1 MTEAGAAE
9 AIREPFDA
17 LAQAKELLR
26 SVRAGALATLV
37 PGQAFPFVS
46 LVNVAT
52 APDASP
58 ILLLSKLAAHTRH
71 LAADPRLSLLL
82 AQTGAGDPLA
92 HPRITLMGRAARID
106 DPGRRAALKERFLA
120 KHPKSA
126 LYADFTDFSFW
137 LVAMEQ
143 AHLNGGFARAGHF
156 EAKSLVTSLDGAEA
170 LVAGEVQGLAQLNAS
185 HQSALAQLAAA
196 LVGKLDGDWRATG
209 IDPEGLDLACG
220 DRTARVVFPRR
231 VQTLE
236 EVLEILPQL
245 VDAARQKPNSPELDA

>member
-1 MTEAGAAE
+1 MTEAGAAA

-58 ILLLSKLAAHTRH
+58 ILLLSELAAHTKH

-92 HPRITLMGRAARID
+92 HPRITLMGRAKRID
-106 DPGRRAALKERFLA
+106 DPGNRAALKERFLA

-143 AHLNGGFARAGHF
+143 AHLNGGFARAGRF
-156 EAKSLVTSLDGAEA
+156 EAKSLVTSLDGAQS
-170 LVAGEVQGLAQLNAS
+170 LVAAEAQGLAQLNAS
-185 HQSALAQLAAA
+185 HRSALAQLAAA
-196 LVGKLDGDWRATG
+196 FAGKPDGDWRATG
-209 IDPEGLDLACG
+209 IDPEGLDLAYG
-220 DRTARVVFPRR
+220 DRTARVVFPHR
-231 VQTLE
+231 VQTLQ
-236 EVLEILPQL
+236 EVLEIVPRL
-245 VDAARQKPNSPELDA
+245 VERQKPNSPELDA